1 MRRSW
6 LTLATSWRWKRS
18 FWVSSPTMPSM
29 RSAMALKC
37 RPRAPISSALVPGTR
52 AARSPAVKEA
62 TPVERRRMRRVVQNM
77 MIMDEAA
84 A

>member
-18 FWVSSPTMPSM
+18 FWVSSLTMSSI
-29 RSAMALKC
+29 RAAMVLMW
-37 RPRAPISSALVPGTR
+37 RPRAPISSLLLAGTR
-52 AARSPAVKEA
+52 AARSPVVKA
-62 TPVERRRMRRVVQNM
+62 STPSESRRMRRVVHSM
-77 MIMDEAA
+77 MMVEEAA